1 MGTAGA
7 DRIQCRRVGDVKG
20 IADTSVGWRIFGGQ
34 TEGLPGTIGMKVGD
48 DRLHSVE
55 MQE

>member
-34 TEGLPGTIGMKVGD
+34 TEGLPGTVGMKVGD